1 MQVGMVAM
9 VSLALTVQETS
20 GSEIAPYRVSLDSDH
35 LLSFFLFF
43 SWCVDTLDTL
53 LVGPSFL
60 DDFLP

>member
-35 LLSFFLFF
+35 LLSFFL
-43 SWCVDTLDTL
+43 
-53 LVGPSFL
+53 SFL
-60 DDFLP
+60 FLVCGHHGHSLGWTFFLG